1 MSAGI
6 TRIHGSVAAPSQRPS
21 TLSFFKISFAAS
33 VADQVGVVN
42 GAVDQVVRACT
53 AFATV
58 GMVGT
63 VQNLGS
69 GAGRDLLIA
78 IEDTGTD
85 ALSPSGLG
93 LGSASDAT
101 TYANTAAALQAAI
114 QALGTVNGKA
124 LGSAT
129 VTAFVF

>member
-6 TRIHGSVAAPSQRPS
+6 TRVNGTVAAPSQRPS
-21 TLSFFKISFAAS
+21 TLSFYKISFAAS
-33 VADQVGVVN
+33 VADQVGVVD
-42 GAVDQVVRACT
+42 GAIDQVVRACSL
-53 AFATV
+53 FATV

-63 VQNLGS
+63 VQNLGT
-69 GAGRDLLIA
+69 GAGRDLLVA
-78 IEDTGTD
+78 LEDTGVD

-93 LGSASDAT
+93 MGAPANEAS
-101 TYANTAAALQAAI
+101 TAAALETAI

-129 VTAFVF
+129 VAAWTF